1 LSTVGDHV
9 RFGPFS
15 LDRQVHQLSAGEVS
29 VQLTRMEGRILAVLA
44 ANAGRTV
51 AYQHL
56 TREVW
61 GYAEEADSALAKA
74 HVCRL
79 RKKLQSLGDGQVA
92 IHASLGVGYRLIA
105 EAR

>member
-1 LSTVGDHV
+1 VSSIGDQV

-15 LDRQVHQLSAGEVS
+15 LDRQVHELSAGGAS

-61 GYAEEADSALAKA
+61 GYADQEDSALAKA
-74 HVCRL
+74 HVSRL

-92 IHASLGVGYRLIA
+92 IRASLGIGYRLIA